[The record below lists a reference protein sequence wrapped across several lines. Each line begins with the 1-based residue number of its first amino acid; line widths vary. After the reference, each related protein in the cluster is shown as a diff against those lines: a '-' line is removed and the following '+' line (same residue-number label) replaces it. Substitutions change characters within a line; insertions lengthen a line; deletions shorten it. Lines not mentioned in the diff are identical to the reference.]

1 MTSSSYL
8 SKVESFIC
16 FCLSL
21 LLLGCKQNFNEFE
34 QLIISDKNHTK
45 VWNYYFSLNTE
56 DDSYEY
62 IGYKFLFLSDEVK
75 VFHSEKLDE
84 RGRDYT
90 DFSLHTDEFSKRE
103 WFYDSTNQKLNLDRD
118 SFIIERYNSDTI
130 FMKGD
135 GFEGEFIMVK
145 MIKKNK

>member
-1 MTSSSYL
+1 
-8 SKVESFIC
+8 
-16 FCLSL
+16 
-21 LLLGCKQNFNEFE
+21 
-34 QLIISDKNHTK
+34 
-45 VWNYYFSLNTE
+45 
-56 DDSYEY
+56 
-62 IGYKFLFLSDEVK
+62 
-75 VFHSEKLDE
+75 
-84 RGRDYT
+84 
-90 DFSLHTDEFSKRE
+90 LHTDEFSKRE